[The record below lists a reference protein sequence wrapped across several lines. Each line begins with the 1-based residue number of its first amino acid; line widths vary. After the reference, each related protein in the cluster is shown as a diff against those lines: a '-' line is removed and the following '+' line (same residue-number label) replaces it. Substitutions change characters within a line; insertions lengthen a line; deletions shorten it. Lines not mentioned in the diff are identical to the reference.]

1 MTTRYD
7 VDKDELAEIS
17 DCCGAEII
25 RDDLCSECKEHCEP
39 HEWDD
44 DDLTPEEMNAELR
57 QLGF

>member
-1 MTTRYD
+1 MAYD
-7 VDKDELAEIS
+7 YEDIEEVS

-25 RDDLCSECKEHCEP
+25 RGDLCSDCLEHCEP

-44 DDLTPEEMNAELR
+44 DELTPEEMNAELR